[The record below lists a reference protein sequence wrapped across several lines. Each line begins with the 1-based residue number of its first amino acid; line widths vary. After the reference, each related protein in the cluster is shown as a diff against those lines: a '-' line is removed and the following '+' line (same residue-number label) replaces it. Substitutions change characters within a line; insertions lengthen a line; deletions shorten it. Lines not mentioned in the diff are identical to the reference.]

1 MHKIYKYLENNN
13 IEPNMH
19 LWLLFTLIDRNSK
32 TQSIYGLVGVK
43 RYYSRP
49 DQSRHVV
56 FFPLDIYIDRS
67 FINRFSIFGSTR
79 CWLFKRL

>member
-32 TQSIYGLVGVK
+32 TQSVYGLVGVK

-49 DQSRHVV
+49 DQSRHAV
-56 FFPLDIYIDRS
+56 FFCWIYIDRS
-67 FINRFSIFGSTR
+67 FINRLSIFGSTR
-79 CWLFKRL
+79 WLFKRL